1 MTPRP
6 FGATGRSVHPVG
18 LGCMGLSWAYHS
30 EPVPE
35 SEGIALIHRAIEL
48 GVDHLD
54 TSDAYGPHTNEVL
67 VGRAIADR
75 RDRVGLATKAGLT
88 RDADATGRSKYKYGR
103 NGRPEYVRAACDAS
117 LKRLNVDV
125 IDLYYLHRVDP
136 DTPLEETWGAMAGLV
151 AAGKVRWLGISEP
164 KVPQLDLVS
173 RIHPVTAVQSELSL
187 WTRDYLGD
195 VVPWCGKNRA
205 SFVAFSPLGRGFLT
219 GAIGTE
225 SEFGPEDFRSTLP
238 RFTAEARAEN
248 QRIVD
253 AVREVARRLGAT
265 PAQIALAW
273 VLAQGEHVLAIPG
286 TRREKYLEQNV
297 AAADV
302 VLTKQDVAELDAIP
316 APVGARY

>member
-1 MTPRP
+1 
-6 FGATGRSVHPVG
+6 
-18 LGCMGLSWAYHS
+18 MGLSWAYHA
-30 EPVPE
+30 EPVPDA
-35 SEGIALIHRAIEL
+35 EGIALIHRAIDI

-54 TSDAYGPHTNEVL
+54 TSDAYGPHKNEVL

-75 RDRVGLATKAGLT
+75 RERVVLATKAGLT
-88 RDADATGRSKYKYGR
+88 RDSDATGKSKYKYGR
-103 NGRPEYVRAACDAS
+103 NGRPEYIRSACDAS
-117 LKRLNVDV
+117 LRRLDVDV

-136 DTPLEETWGAMAGLV
+136 DTPLEDTWGAMAGLV

-164 KVPQLDLVS
+164 KVPQLDAVH

-187 WTRDYLGD
+187 WTRDYVGD
-195 VVPWCGKNRA
+195 VVPWCAANGA

-219 GAIGTE
+219 GAI
-225 SEFGPEDFRSTLP
+225 SADREFGPDDFRSTLP

-253 AVREVARRLGAT
+253 AVDAVAKRRGAT

-273 VLAQGEHVLAIPG
+273 VLTRGEHVLAIPG
-286 TRREKYLEQNV
+286 TRRQTYLEQNV

-302 VLTKQDVAELDAIP
+302 VLTKEDLAELDAIP